1 MAINLISVKCPQC
14 GADLS
19 VENGR
24 EFSFCSYC
32 GTKVMMSN
40 ENEHIYRNIDEA
52 RIKEAET
59 ERMVLMRQLDMEEK
73 SSVSKKLLVAIWILG
88 TAILII
94 LGIIGLSID
103 NEGLG
108 MCMML
113 GMCVG
118 MWGGLGLFGTSSKK
132 KPRRYAGSNEVVI
145 TEAMEYCSE
154 KNYNAIV
161 ALFKGAGFTNVTA
174 IPLNDL
180 NMFNQKKNGQVESV
194 TINGNDEFEE
204 GDVFPKDSNV
214 LITYHSK

>member
-1 MAINLISVKCPQC
+1 MAINLVSIKCPAC

-32 GTKVMMSN
+32 GTKVMLSN
-40 ENEHIYRNIDEA
+40 DNEHIYRNIDEA

-73 SSVSKKLLVAIWILG
+73 SSVSKKLLVAVWIIG
-88 TAILII
+88 TAVLFI

-108 MCMML
+108 ICMML

-118 MWGGLGLFGTSSKK
+118 MWGGLGLFGMSKK
-132 KPRRYAGSNEVVI
+132 KKTKKYVGPNDVVI
-145 TEAMEYCSE
+145 TEAMEGYSD
-154 KNYNAIV
+154 KNYNAAV
-161 ALFKGAGFTNVTA
+161 LLFKGAGFTNVTTV
-174 IPLNDL
+174 PLNDL
-180 NMFNQKKNGQVESV
+180 NMFNQKKNGQVDSV

-204 GDVFPKDSNV
+204 GDVFPKNSNV